1 MKQLFLL
8 AGVLAGVGVETMGM
22 VSKKEKKLPNVVFI
36 LADDLGYGDLSCYGQ
51 KKFQTPNIDRLALN
65 GLRFTQCYS
74 GTTVSAPSRA
84 CLMTGLH
91 SGHVPIRGNKEVQPE
106 GQMALPSG
114 LTTLFQLFK
123 QAGYTTGCFGK
134 WGLGAPESVGA
145 PNHQGVDQFFGFN
158 CQLLAHNYYAD
169 HLWENDQRVD
179 LLENADGK
187 YGVYTQDLIH
197 ERGLQFVEKHRDQS
211 FFLF

>member
-1 MKQLFLL
+1 
-8 AGVLAGVGVETMGM
+8 
-22 VSKKEKKLPNVVFI
+22 
-36 LADDLGYGDLSCYGQ
+36 
-51 KKFQTPNIDRLALN
+51 
-65 GLRFTQCYS
+65 
-74 GTTVSAPSRA
+74 
-84 CLMTGLH
+84 
-91 SGHVPIRGNKEVQPE
+91 
-106 GQMALPSG
+106 MALQRG
-114 LTTLFQLFK
+114 LTTLFPLFK
-123 QAGYTTGCFGK
+123 QAGYTTGCFGE

-211 FFLF
+211 FCWSQRILLFNSFEESFRKRLSMDVILAHIFEKGDIVHKKPLELLLQRWSIGWMYM